1 MISMVE
7 PYVIAIDGPA
17 GSGKST
23 VARQIADRLGAV
35 HADSGAIYRSFTFAL
50 MEIDGGSVA
59 EKVSQIDPL
68 SLNVFVRLQEGRQV
82 QGVGSRVLDQEIRS
96 RAVTENIRYV
106 ASAPRFRSRVDEML
120 RDFARATNLVID
132 GRDIGTVVFPAT
144 PYKFYLDASVEVRAA
159 RRLAETREEATL
171 EELVDE
177 VARRDQSDRERA
189 VAPLQQAADAIYIDT
204 SSLDINA
211 VVQRIL
217 SHLQVQ
223 F

>member
-1 MISMVE
+1 M
-7 PYVIAIDGPA
+7 
-17 GSGKST
+17 
-23 VARQIADRLGAV
+23 Q
-35 HADSGAIYRSFTFAL
+35 AIYCRRSLAL
-50 MEIDGGSVA
+50 
-59 EKVSQIDPL
+59 
-68 SLNVFVRLQEGRQV
+68 
-82 QGVGSRVLDQEIRS
+82 
-96 RAVTENIRYV
+96 
-106 ASAPRFRSRVDEML
+106 
-120 RDFARATNLVID
+120 
-132 GRDIGTVVFPAT
+132 
-144 PYKFYLDASVEVRAA
+144 